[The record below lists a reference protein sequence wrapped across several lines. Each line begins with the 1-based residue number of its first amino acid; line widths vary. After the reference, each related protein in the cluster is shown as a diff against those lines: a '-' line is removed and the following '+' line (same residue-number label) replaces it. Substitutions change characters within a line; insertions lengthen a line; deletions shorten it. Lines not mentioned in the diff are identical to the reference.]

1 MKKLTSIVLLLL
13 FSFALINVASAES
26 QKCQKQKIAA
36 SYTGDMSHI
45 SQSCRDQEE
54 FGSIVGFVFKW
65 FIILFFVFFIIMA
78 IFAFSSSD
86 VDNKPKPSQKKLN
99 KPKLS
104 QKELEEKQARQKE
117 NKKKRSAKQKAE
129 LERMTKII
137 NENKAKKNK
146 KK

>member
-13 FSFALINVASAES
+13 FSCALINVASAES

-36 SYTGDMSHI
+36 SYTGDISHI

-54 FGSIVGFVFKW
+54 FGSIFGLVFKW
-65 FIILFFVFFIIMA
+65 FIIIVVGFFVIM
-78 IFAFSSSD
+78 IFAAFASTD
-86 VDNKPKPSQKKLN
+86 VDN

-137 NENKAKKNK
+137 NENKAKKK
-146 KK
+146 

>member
-1 MKKLTSIVLLLL
+1 MKKLSSIVLLLL
-13 FSFALINVASAES
+13 FSCVLINVASAES

-54 FGSIVGFVFKW
+54 FGSIVGQVFKW
-65 FIILFFVFFIIMA
+65 FIIIVVGFFVIM
-78 IFAFSSSD
+78 IFAAFASTD
-86 VDNKPKPSQKKLN
+86 VDNKPKLT
-99 KPKLS
+99 

-117 NKKKRSAKQKAE
+117 NKKKRLAKQKAE
-129 LERMTKII
+129 QDRMTKII
-137 NENKAKKNK
+137 NDNKAKKNK

>member
-65 FIILFFVFFIIMA
+65 FIIIVVGFFVIMVFVA
-78 IFAFSSSD
+78 FASSD
-86 VDNKPKPSQKKLN
+86 VDN

-104 QKELEEKQARQKE
+104 QKELEEKQARLKE
-117 NKKKRSAKQKAE
+117 NKKKRLAKQKAE
-129 LERMTKII
+129 LDRMTKII
-137 NENKAKKNK
+137 NENKAKKNRK
-146 KK
+146 N